1 MGGNKRG
8 SSPGEPRR
16 TRRFWR
22 EREQRLGYL
31 FFAPALIL
39 VLILKGIPI
48 FRGLY
53 ISFTRPVGVTQVR
66 FAGLENYTH
75 MVQDPIFHSALL
87 NAAKGIAILPVFVL
101 VPLMIAFLIYQR
113 VSGWRFFRAT
123 YLFSYTLAPV
133 AVGYMFMT
141 ILGADGV
148 LNTVLRGIGLGVI
161 AIPWFGTLDT
171 ALWALYAVVLWS
183 WFGLGTI
190 VLLAGLANVPGEL
203 FDAANVDGASWFQL
217 LLHVTIPS
225 ILPTIGYWS
234 VIVTTGLLIWLFPY
248 IFVLTEGG
256 PGYASMLPEYYIYLV
271 STRYVDPGY
280 ASAMGITLFGL
291 VFAASFLQVRLMYQ
305 QAGG

>member
-1 MGGNKRG
+1 MSTGA
-8 SSPGEPRR
+8 R
-16 TRRFWR
+16 TITRSTSRQAGKFWR
-22 EREQRLGYL
+22 KREQYLGYV
-31 FFAPALIL
+31 FFAPAVIM
-39 VLILKGIPI
+39 VLIVKGIPVL
-48 FRGLY
+48 RGLY

-66 FAGLENYTH
+66 FAGLQNYLH
-75 MVQDPIFHSALL
+75 MVQDPVFHTALL
-87 NAAKGIAILPVFVL
+87 NALKGMATLPVFVI
-101 VPLMIAFLIYQR
+101 VPLIIAFLVYQR
-113 VSGWRFFRAT
+113 VQGWRFFRAT

-133 AVGYMFMT
+133 AVGYIFT
-141 ILGADGV
+141 SVLGADGI
-148 LNTVLRGIGLGVI
+148 LNTLLRGMGLGVL

-190 VLLAGLANVPGEL
+190 ILLAGMANVPSDL
-203 FDAANVDGASWFQL
+203 FDAASVDGANWFQL
-217 LLHVTIPS
+217 LRHVTVPC

-234 VIVTTGLLIWLFPY
+234 VVVTTGLLIWLFPY

-280 ASAMGITLFGL
+280 ASALGITLFAL
-291 VFAASFLQVRLMYQ
+291 VFVFSFAQVRIMYQ